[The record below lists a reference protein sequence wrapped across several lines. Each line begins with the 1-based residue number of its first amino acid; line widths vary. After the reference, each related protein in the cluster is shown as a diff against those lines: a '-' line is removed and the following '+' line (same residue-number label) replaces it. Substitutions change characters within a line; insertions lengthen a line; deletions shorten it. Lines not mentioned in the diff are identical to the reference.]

1 MSKSSNKYWP
11 VSRLK
16 SRGWSNEQI
25 RALLPKPRYIRSE
38 EFPNGLRVWPKDV
51 VMKAERGAGIQPRP
65 TQPKRKPAGVPA
77 PSADSGSRR
86 A

>member
-38 EFPNGLRVWPKDV
+38 EFPNGLRVWPKV
-51 VMKAERGAGIQPRP
+51 W
-65 TQPKRKPAGVPA
+65 
-77 PSADSGSRR
+77 S
-86 A
+86 